1 MTWKDEIRKFEVP
14 EYAKLLM
21 DTQATI
27 LRVMDGFAKQI
38 DDVLNPNG
46 SGVFSQ
52 HYVGNNSQVEYP
64 TPEKSRLIFQFYSLL
79 TVRPLT
85 IHL

>member
-38 DDVLNPNG
+38 DEALDKEELNKIVKALIEQIEG
-46 SGVFSQ
+46 Q
-52 HYVGNNSQVEYP
+52 LEYLN
-64 TPEKSRLIFQFYSLL
+64 KGGR
-79 TVRPLT
+79 
-85 IHL
+85 